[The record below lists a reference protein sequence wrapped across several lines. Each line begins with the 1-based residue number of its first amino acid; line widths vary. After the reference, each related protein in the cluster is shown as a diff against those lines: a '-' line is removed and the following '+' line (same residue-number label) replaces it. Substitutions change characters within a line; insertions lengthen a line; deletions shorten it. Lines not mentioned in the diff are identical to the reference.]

1 MRYFSREEV
10 AEMRLRANMTDDY
23 NIWRCEMRAIDEIE
37 IAMGYKEITKDEAT
51 VTPQPRPY
59 VPQKG
64 HVRANNTQHA
74 LELMNQFF
82 KGHPTMTK
90 ES

>member
-37 IAMGYKEITKDEAT
+37 IAMGYKEITEDKPP
-51 VTPQPRPY
+51 VTPQPRTY

-64 HVRANNTQHA
+64 HVRAESVEHA
-74 LELMNQFF
+74 IQLMKEFF
-82 KGHPTMTK
+82 KGHPTMRE